1 VMHFGITEK
10 ADEGQHTPCNNAG
23 LISKVS
29 EEIATENILN
39 IMAKCRPTML
49 DSRNIRYM
57 RIFAGF
63 PVGGDVKYNK
73 CYTYVQTLNKNTC
86 FYLSIAIASQ
96 HYKYKLGSLKPK
108 VSGRRHEHFL
118 QHFLVL

>member
-1 VMHFGITEK
+1 MHFGITEK

-57 RIFAGF
+57 RIFAGL

-86 FYLSIAIASQ
+86 FTYQ
-96 HYKYKLGSLKPK
+96 
-108 VSGRRHEHFL
+108 
-118 QHFLVL
+118 